1 MKRPACAAP
10 LVAAALSLL
19 SGCASFYLHR
29 APPSPRAPW
38 PLAPER
44 ARPSRTSPGAPPVA
58 RDHVYSLPEL
68 IDLAESTNPDTRIG
82 WQRARQ
88 AALGVGIAMAG
99 YFPIVSALTLVG
111 YQHTWFPVP
120 NLRGSVLGINPFQI
134 LPSVSFMVPQ
144 LPQQSGDIG
153 VDTWQVLPFLFVR
166 WEVFNLG
173 RGAEVRA
180 AKELSAA
187 ANALFTAEHERVIFE
202 VARAFFRL
210 NAARAQVAVSRDAL
224 ERTREIAKAA
234 EARFAQGLATVVET
248 AEARREVAQSE
259 YSVAQAQ
266 SLEIAAYAAL
276 VSAVGID
283 PEVHLEAAGN
293 ASGALPARL
302 ARTVDAYVEEALTAR
317 ADLRAARI
325 RLPATDAVVTRSK
338 AAYAPRVILTGTGGA
353 AVLGAHVDG
362 INLPTLTL
370 PNFTVGVNFEWL
382 LFDGGLR
389 EVQAEIA
396 RAQNAEAAQLL
407 VKIQHQVVQEVVTAY
422 NEVNASLSRYQAAT
436 ALFDTAATAE
446 AAVTKSYLN
455 GLATFTDTMSAQ
467 KARALASAAKEQ
479 SFADALVATTTLA
492 FTAGELLS
500 ARAVPQVP

>member
-1 MKRPACAAP
+1 MTRPACAP
-10 LVAAALSLL
+10 LLLVAALSLL
-19 SGCASFYLHR
+19 SGCASLYLHR

-38 PLAPER
+38 PLPAER
-44 ARPSRTSPGAPPVA
+44 TRASRASPDSPPIVS
-58 RDHVYSLPEL
+58 DHVYSLPEL
-68 IDLAESTNPDTRIG
+68 IDLAESINPDTRIG

-88 AALGVGIAMAG
+88 AALGVGVAMAG
-99 YFPIVSALTLVG
+99 YFPLVSALTLIG

-120 NLRGSVLGINPFQI
+120 NLRGSILGVNPFQI
-134 LPSVSFMVPQ
+134 LPSVSFMLPQ
-144 LPQQSGDIG
+144 LPQPSGDIG

-166 WEVFNLG
+166 WEIFNLG

-180 AKELSAA
+180 AKHLSEA

-234 EARFAQGLATVVET
+234 EARYAQGIATVVET
-248 AEARREVAQSE
+248 TEARREVAQAD

-266 SLEIAAYAAL
+266 SLEIAAHAAL
-276 VSAVGID
+276 VSAIGID
-283 PEVHLEAAGN
+283 PEARLETAGN
-293 ASGALPARL
+293 VSAALPGRL
-302 ARTVDAYVEEALTAR
+302 QRTVEAYVEEALTAR

-325 RLPATDAVVTRSK
+325 RLPATEQRVSRSL
-338 AAYAPRVILTGTGGA
+338 AAYAPRVTLTGTGGA

-362 INLPTLTL
+362 VNLPTLTL
-370 PNFTVGVNFEWL
+370 PNFTAGVNFEWL

-389 EVQAEIA
+389 EVQAELA
-396 RAQNAEAAQLL
+396 RSQNAEAAQEL

-446 AAVTKSYLN
+446 AAITKSYLN

-500 ARAVPQVP
+500 ARAVPQAP